1 MISTIRV
8 SKHRFSVLEAE
19 SVEDNTGAATKSLTR
34 FSLSRD
40 ASLHDSVSYRTTSSS
55 SKHGR
60 ITGSIA
66 LTNIGHSIQDL
77 GATYCKSIESKQAK
91 HQDLMAQLSLQ
102 MSHQEQQLELQ
113 GHQLKHQE
121 RQKEEEHQERQDR
134 FQKRQEAMELAQG
147 KETYLPDEDFA
158 ALFDVFQKEEGS
170 ALAYLSIKTEGVRK
184 AWVKRKIASV
194 MLPPQ

>member
-8 SKHRFSVLEAE
+8 SKHRFLVLEAE

-77 GATYCKSIESKQAK
+77 GATYRKSIESKQAK

-184 AWVKRKIASV
+184 AWVKCKIASV

>member
-1 MISTIRV
+1 MILTIRV

-55 SKHGR
+55 CKHGR

-66 LTNIGHSIQDL
+66 LTNIRHSIQDL
-77 GATYCKSIESKQAK
+77 GATYRKSIESKQAK
-91 HQDLMAQLSLQ
+91 HHDLMAQLSLQ

-121 RQKEEEHQERQDR
+121 RQDR
-134 FQKRQEAMELAQG
+134 FQKCQEAMELAQG